1 MKEKAT
7 GRPKSSIDI
16 DKLEQLAMISC
27 TQEEAASVLGVSKR
41 TLLRR
46 IQEPKYRRAWE
57 DGVNKGNASLR
68 RLQWAKAQSAAA
80 SSVPMIIHLSKH
92 RLGQTD
98 KSLIEMTGK
107 NGGPIQ
113 VIDWANVSHEELIA
127 KAAELGLP
135 TKIFD

>member
-1 MKEKAT
+1 
-7 GRPKSSIDI
+7 
-16 DKLEQLAMISC
+16 
-27 TQEEAASVLGVSKR
+27 
-41 TLLRR
+41 
-46 IQEPKYRRAWE
+46 
-57 DGVNKGNASLR
+57 
-68 RLQWAKAQSAAA
+68 
-80 SSVPMIIHLSKH
+80 MIIHLSKH